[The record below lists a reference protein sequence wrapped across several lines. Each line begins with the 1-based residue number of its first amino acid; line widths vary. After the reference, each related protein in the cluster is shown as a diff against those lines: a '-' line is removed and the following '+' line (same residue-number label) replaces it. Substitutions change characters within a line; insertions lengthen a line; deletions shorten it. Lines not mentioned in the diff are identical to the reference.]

1 MLKKIKYII
10 FLLINKRNYDILN
23 VGEEIMFNENEIKT
37 KMEKVIENL
46 ESRFTTVRAGRAN
59 PNILNGIMVE
69 YYGTP
74 TPIQAVATISV
85 PEARQLM
92 IKPFDK
98 SSLKDLE
105 RAIYAAELG
114 MAPTNNGEVLI
125 LTIPELTEETRKNYV
140 KQVSTM
146 AEEAR
151 IALRNVR
158 QDANNSIKKQEFSED
173 EEKMY
178 LESVQKLIDK
188 YNQVVEEKFK
198 EKEKELLSI

>member
-1 MLKKIKYII
+1 
-10 FLLINKRNYDILN
+10 
-23 VGEEIMFNENEIKT
+23 MFNENEIKT

-74 TPIQAVATISV
+74 TPIQAIATVSV

-125 LTIPELTEETRKNYV
+125 LTIPELTEDTRKNYV
-140 KQVSTM
+140 KQVKDM

-158 QDANNSIKKQEFSED
+158 QDANNNIKKQEFSED
-173 EEKMY
+173 EEKGY
-178 LESVQKLIDK
+178 LEQVQKLIDK
-188 YNQVVEEKFK
+188 YNVVVEEKFK

>member
-1 MLKKIKYII
+1 
-10 FLLINKRNYDILN
+10 
-23 VGEEIMFNENEIKT
+23 MFNENDVKL

-59 PNILNGIMVE
+59 ANILNGIMVD

-74 TPIQAVATISV
+74 TPIQAIATVSV

-114 MAPTNNGEVLI
+114 MAPTNNGEVII

-140 KQVSTM
+140 KQVSSM

-158 QDANNSIKKQEFSED
+158 QDANNSIKKQEYAED
-173 EEKMY
+173 EEKGY
-178 LESVQKLIDK
+178 LEQVQKLIDK
-188 YNQVVEEKFK
+188 YNTVVEEKFK

>member
-1 MLKKIKYII
+1 
-10 FLLINKRNYDILN
+10 
-23 VGEEIMFNENEIKT
+23 MFNENEIKT
-37 KMEKVIENL
+37 KMEKVIESL
-46 ESRFTTVRAGRAN
+46 ETRFTTVRAGRAN
-59 PNILNGIMVE
+59 PNILNGIMVN
-69 YYGTP
+69 YYGVP
-74 TPIQAVATISV
+74 TPIQSLATISI

-98 SSLKDLE
+98 SALKDLE
-105 RAIYAAELG
+105 KALYEAELG

-140 KQVSTM
+140 KQVKDM

-158 QDANNSIKKQEFSED
+158 QDANNGIKKQELSED
-173 EEKMY
+173 IEKGY
-178 LESVQKLIDK
+178 LDKVQKLIDE
-188 YNQVVEEKFK
+188 YNKVVEEKFK

>member
-1 MLKKIKYII
+1 
-10 FLLINKRNYDILN
+10 
-23 VGEEIMFNENEIKT
+23 MFNENDVKS
-37 KMEKVIENL
+37 KMDKVIENL
-46 ESRFTTVRAGRAN
+46 ESRFTTIRAGRAN

-69 YYGTP
+69 YYGAP
-74 TPIQAVATISV
+74 TPIQSVATISV

-98 SSLKDLE
+98 SLLKE
-105 RAIYAAELG
+105 IEKAIYAAELG
-114 MAPTNNGEVLI
+114 MAPTNNGEVVF

-140 KQVSTM
+140 KQVKEM

-158 QDANNSIKKQEFSED
+158 QDANNNIKKEEYAED
-173 EEKMY
+173 EEKRY
-178 LESVQKLIDK
+178 LDQVQKLIDK
-188 YNQVVEEKFK
+188 YNVIVEEKYK